1 MGKEATGCGSAHI
14 CTREHGGW
22 HWEEHTYELVQPVHN
37 EKVVEQGKG
46 LYMGHNEGH
55 DRHHEHA
62 IQVHLWAQD
71 DKHMVDEDEQDMA
84 TVNSDWAKVKEKSL
98 EQCRMSKMKVME

>member
-1 MGKEATGCGSAHI
+1 M
-14 CTREHGGW
+14 
-22 HWEEHTYELVQPVHN
+22 HN

-71 DKHMVDEDEQDMA
+71 DKHMVDEDE
-84 TVNSDWAKVKEKSL
+84 
-98 EQCRMSKMKVME
+98 